1 VGTVLTEG
9 RETRTVDGRDYVLE
23 YPASTN

>member
-1 VGTVLTEG
+1 VGTVLTED
-9 RETRTVDGRDYVLE
+9 RETRTVDGYDYVLE